1 MGMEL
6 EDYPLLHFADLVLA
20 LLRAGQESG
29 GTVAGAA
36 ALLAR
41 DRVQA
46 HERTPVDPA
55 ELAAHLDRARRHL
68 VAAQLLDMLD
78 QHSFRITPR
87 GRAMLQRHPD
97 GIDDSVLMDFP
108 EFRDWMKRV
117 STHPPPEDAR
127 VAEFQRGWAANQEG
141 AGLGDNPYSTETAQH
156 AAWKDGWLEAN
167 HIRRQE

>member
-1 MGMEL
+1 MDL

-20 LLRAGQESG
+20 LLRAGQDHSG
-29 GTVAGAA
+29 TMTDAI

-41 DRVQA
+41 DRAQA
-46 HERTPVDPA
+46 HELAQVDPA

-68 VAAQLLDMLD
+68 VAAQLVDMLD

-87 GRAMLQRHPD
+87 GRAMLLQHPD
-97 GIDDSVLMDFP
+97 GIDDSVLMEFP

-117 STHPPPEDAR
+117 SSHPPPEDAR
-127 VAEFQRGWAANQEG
+127 AREFQRGWAAGQEG
-141 AGLGDNPYSTETAQH
+141 VGIGENPYAPQTAQH

-167 HIRRQE
+167 HVRKKE